1 MKETNEIVIREELH
15 PLVTK
20 ATTLSITNYREL
32 HEATELLSQMN
43 HIIDKV
49 TYEKEKVTKPLNE
62 ALKAERARW
71 KPLEEMYEGAI
82 ATIRQG
88 ISAYQTAET
97 KKKADEAKR
106 LAQSI
111 AEGTVSLSE
120 ASKKLSEVSW
130 PTGLVTTDSGNL
142 TFRATQTLKITDITK
157 IPRKYLMVDE
167 KLLLLDLKVG
177 KIVKGAEI
185 EIIQVPINRR

>member
-1 MKETNEIVIREELH
+1 
-15 PLVTK
+15 
-20 ATTLSITNYREL
+20 
-32 HEATELLSQMN
+32 
-43 HIIDKV
+43 
-49 TYEKEKVTKPLNE
+49 
-62 ALKAERARW
+62 
-71 KPLEEMYEGAI
+71 MYEGAI